1 MGAMN
6 GMLLCVPEMVYGI
19 MALVFGWLSL
29 RSSADGRCKPSGIA
43 IVLALLGFG
52 VSVAC
57 MGLTGNAFS
66 GAYRVDRFSQ
76 FFKVLLAAGLL
87 MVLWLCRNIEE
98 QTEGIEPK
106 WVPECF
112 LLLTLSTAAM
122 MVMVSAVH
130 LIGIYL
136 SLEVSSYSLYVLVSL
151 RRERSKPIA
160 FALRYFLIG
169 AGASALMLLGLVLL
183 YGFSQSVQT
192 ADIAGLSAEKWREP
206 GLMIGMMLF
215 CGGFLFK
222 LAVFP
227 FHFWA
232 PEVYSAAANPIAAYI
247 ATASKVA
254 AIALLIRLCSLSAMN
269 AFLSDALAV
278 LAVLTMTVGNLS
290 AIVQKDFKTLLAFS
304 SVAQAGYVLIGVL
317 AMSPD
322 GFAASAF
329 YSVGLLAMKMTCF
342 LVVVKVAA
350 NGQNPKIGDLAGLH
364 RKSPILALALM
375 LALFGLAG
383 IPPTIGFSGKLLLFT
398 AAMQQGRFGLVLFAM
413 INVVVSLYYY
423 LQVLKAAYLLDP
435 SPSQPELHL
444 SSGDRILVYGLI
456 LVMLVAGFYPEPL
469 LRVAT
474 AITAGL

>member
-1 MGAMN
+1 MI
-6 GMLLCVPEMVYGI
+6 LCVPEIYYGL

-29 RSSADGRCKPSGIA
+29 RSPADGRRKTSGMA
-43 IVLALLGFG
+43 VVLAFLGLG
-52 VSVAC
+52 VSVAG
-57 MGLTGNAFS
+57 MGLAGNAFA
-66 GAYRVDRFSQ
+66 GAYHVDRFSQ

-87 MVLWLCRNIEE
+87 MVVRLCRNIEE
-98 QTEGIEPK
+98 QTDGIEHK

-112 LLLTLSTAAM
+112 LLLTLSTVAM
-122 MVMVSAVH
+122 MAMVSAVH

-151 RRERSKPIA
+151 RRERSEPLA
-160 FALRYFLIG
+160 SALRYFLIG
-169 AGASALMLLGLVLL
+169 AGSSALMLLGMVLL
-183 YGFSQSVQT
+183 YGFSRSVQT
-192 ADIAGLSAEKWREP
+192 TDIAGLGAEIWREP
-206 GLMIGMMLF
+206 GPMIGMMLF
-215 CGGFLFK
+215 CCGFLFK

-232 PEVYSAAANPIAAYI
+232 PEVYQSAANPIAAYI

-269 AFLSDALAV
+269 AFLADVLAV

-290 AIVQKDFKTLLAFS
+290 AIAQKDLKSLLAFS

-350 NGQNPKIGDLAGLH
+350 SGQNPKIEDLAGLH

-435 SPSQPELHL
+435 SPSRPEMQL
-444 SSGDRILVYGLI
+444 SFGDRIMVCMLI
-456 LVMLVAGFYPEPL
+456 LVMLVLGFYPEPL
-469 LRVAT
+469 LRAAIAVT
-474 AITAGL
+474 AAL